1 MIDVSLFIANLSHPQ
16 RSEKIFSSEN
26 NTQYL
31 LPPEIFNLPTATN
44 SSVLKISGR
53 ADIGKD
59 LQIFVNGVNQT
70 EFNLTEETFE
80 TEINLEKGENLIYLI
95 LKDPQTNKKKKSEI
109 YKVFYKA
116 EKPRL
121 EIIKPENNSIVKEEE
136 IKIEGK
142 TEKEVLVK
150 INDNPVV
157 VNANNEFIYP
167 LKLQPGENKISI
179 KATDI
184 AGNEEIKELTIN
196 YQKED

>member
-1 MIDVSLFIANLSHPQ
+1 MIDASLFIANLSHPQ

-53 ADIGKD
+53 AEIGKD

-121 EIIKPENNSIVKEEE
+121 EIIRPENNSIVKEEE

-150 INDNPVV
+150 INENPVV